1 MTSQIENGKKFSLWS
16 SSSSIPFIPKL
27 IGTVVAR
34 SRPKDISR
42 HPTSPQQR
50 KNHLRES
57 KARKGTVRSA
67 RDFSSSLRAK
77 EKKHRQLV
85 CFGKRSHR
93 KRGREAD
100 ESITSVLVVEV
111 REVAKAIHV
120 LTKNEV
126 DIDQLY
132 DVVMK
137 ITDFD
142 DGILNNVFDYL
153 VQNERLAKA
162 FMARN
167 EKHKKLWIEKF
178 INEHGGSS
186 TRCYV

>member
-1 MTSQIENGKKFSLWS
+1 MRAHPNHEKYLNKKIEMYNEMALVVGQDMATGSFAKSFTDINLAESFEMESIAPDEVDIGKGKEASSTSMLS
-16 SSSSIPFIPKL
+16 
-27 IGTVVAR
+27 
-34 SRPKDISR
+34 
-42 HPTSPQQR
+42 
-50 KNHLRES
+50 
-57 KARKGTVRSA
+57 
-67 RDFSSSLRAK
+67 
-77 EKKHRQLV
+77 
-85 CFGKRSHR
+85 GKRSYR
-93 KRGREAD
+93 KRGCEAD
-100 ESITSVLVVEV
+100 ESITSRFSCE
-111 REVAKAIHV
+111 
-120 LTKNEV
+120 NE
-126 DIDQLY
+126 LY

-186 TRCYV
+186 T